1 MSPVASGPWER
12 RPHRPTPSDGGASPS
27 PDVDR
32 HAEPDESTRE
42 LPVRPQ
48 YSTPAQVPFFPGQED
63 ATTLIQRITD
73 EAVPTGSM
81 EPSAMERTLRLSGGS
96 PAPGGE
102 YADPTHRNLRP
113 PNGRRQDGRRAA
125 APQRSRPAPR
135 ASGGAGPAL
144 DAGTVAAATP
154 TSAVAAATPTST
166 VAAATPTSTVA
177 AATPTSTVAAA
188 TPTSTVAAAPLVADE
203 PLRTARTGG
212 VVRAGSMM
220 AVATLASR
228 ITGFLAKVLLIAA
241 LGASIANDSYN
252 LANTLPNIVFE
263 LVIGGVLTSVA
274 IPLLSRARSDPD
286 GGAGY
291 TQRLMTM
298 ALVGLIAVT
307 GLAVLAAP
315 LFTRLYISGG
325 ANADAGQAT
334 ALARLLLPQIFF
346 YGMAAL
352 FGAILN
358 TKERFAAPAWA
369 PLANNLVVILV
380 AVVVG
385 ATAGGTRGR
394 NGLLTLS
401 PTQLWLLG
409 VGTTAGIVVQA
420 LVMLPALRRSGF
432 RFRWRWGG
440 DRRLPEAGGLMLWS
454 IGYALISAIGYV
466 VSTRVFTGNQGGAL
480 TAYSFASLLFQLPYG
495 ILGVSVLTA
504 IMPRMSRHAAAG
516 AIEAVKDDASLAN
529 RLSTVALMPVAVA
542 MLALSVQ
549 LGTVTSNYGKMT
561 TESSRMIGGTLAG
574 LALGLVPLAITLVQM
589 RVFYA
594 MKDART
600 PTLINAIMVAVRIPL
615 ILIAGGLRPDLIA
628 PGIAL
633 ATAVSYLIG
642 ALVGETWLRFRYGPM
657 GSGRLLLTIVKVGVA
672 AGLAGSAAWYVARL
686 LDDQGIGVRAALV
699 QLLGG
704 ALTGLLVLVPAM
716 LLLRVPEVEPL
727 RRRFASLLGFSAAPT
742 GSGRKAV
749 AAAGHEPD
757 DAGVAPSTQRAPA
770 APMAFDRQEFST
782 VASDTPDDLF
792 GEGEATVTSPPAV
805 QRPPAD
811 DATVTVQPP
820 DDTTVTVQ
828 PPDDTRT
835 IRRRAGPSGAGP
847 PPADRFAADRP
858 PADPTPAD
866 RRTALAPGVTI
877 GGRYRL
883 VNQVAVDGAGNR
895 FWRAKDTVLPR
906 DMAVTLLPD
915 SSGTSATVART
926 LRAGRLHHIGLP
938 QTLDL
943 GTEHGHTFVVGQ
955 WVDGATLTDLL
966 AGGPLEPAVA
976 TSIAGKISE
985 AVADAH
991 RNGLALGSISPS
1003 LVRVNVDGQVRFS
1016 HVVAHAAANPDAD
1029 IRAVGA
1035 LLYLMLTGTWP
1046 ASEKVPAVP
1055 GAALKSAPQ
1064 RDGREVPANEI
1075 VEQVPAAL
1083 AALAARALHPED
1095 PNGIHAVGA
1104 LATLLREPDVAP
1116 GTGGGGFGPPPPPE
1130 TPPPTMSPADR
1141 KLRKERRMKLGIAT
1155 AIIAAFVAL
1164 ILIVAGTLA
1173 KNMLISVSENNISG
1187 FDAITQSPSSIAPTT
1202 APPPKTSTPPST
1214 SGSSSASQSS
1224 SSSAPTST
1232 TAVSST
1238 PAGQP
1243 VKITGAEV
1251 FDPEGRGNK
1260 DYADLVDRLYD
1271 GDPESEWLTF
1281 HYKQQFKAKALGGY
1295 KVGVGVVLQF
1305 DHPVTPQSVTI
1316 TVPEPGLP
1324 GSNPSAGALTVEIRT
1339 STTARPTDLAQT
1351 QVIGSGQVAGGPA
1364 VINVQGAPPSQYL
1377 LVFLTQIPGSGND
1390 FQAKIG
1396 EISVTGA

>member
-12 RPHRPTPSDGGASPS
+12 RPHRPTPPDGGASPS

-32 HAEPDESTRE
+32 RGEPDESTRE
-42 LPVRPQ
+42 LPLRPQ
-48 YSTPAQVPFFPGQED
+48 YATPAQVPFFPGQED

-73 EAVPTGSM
+73 EAVPTGSTG
-81 EPSAMERTLRLSGGS
+81 PSSREQTVRRSGRS
-96 PAPGGE
+96 PAPGGDH
-102 YADPTHRNLRP
+102 ANPTHRNLLLA
-113 PNGRRQDGRRAA
+113 NGPRQDVPRAA
-125 APQRSRPAPR
+125 APPQSRPAP
-135 ASGGAGPAL
+135 GAPGDARPVP
-144 DAGTVAAATP
+144 DAGTVAAATQ
-154 TSAVAAATPTST
+154 AGT
-166 VAAATPTSTVA
+166 VAAATPYGTVA
-177 AATPTSTVAAA
+177 AATPYGTVAAA
-188 TPTSTVAAAPLVADE
+188 TPSGAVEPVALGADE

-220 AVATLASR
+220 AAATLASR

-298 ALVGLIAVT
+298 AVVGLLAVT
-307 GLAVLAAP
+307 VLAVLAAP

-325 ANADAGQAT
+325 ANADAEQAT

-358 TKERFAAPAWA
+358 TKERFAAPALA
-369 PLANNLVVILV
+369 PLVNNLVVIVV
-380 AVVVG
+380 AVAVG

-440 DRRLPEAGGLMLWS
+440 DRRLLEAGGLMLWS

-516 AIEAVKDDASLAN
+516 DIGAVKDDASLAN

-542 MLALSVQ
+542 MLTLSMQ
-549 LGTVTSNYGKMT
+549 LGTVSSNYGKMT
-561 TESSRMIGGTLAG
+561 AESSRMIGGTLAG

-589 RVFYA
+589 RVFFA

-628 PGIAL
+628 PGIAV

-704 ALTGLLVLVPAM
+704 AVTGLLVLVPAM
-716 LLLRVPEVEPL
+716 LLLRVPEVDPL
-727 RRRFASLLGFSAAPT
+727 RRRFASLLGFAAAPT
-742 GSGRKAV
+742 GAGRNAV
-749 AAAGHEPD
+749 ATAGHEPD
-757 DAGVAPSTQRAPA
+757 DAAVAPSTQRAPA

-792 GEGEATVTSPPAV
+792 GEDEAPVTSPPAEQPAAV
-805 QRPPAD
+805 RQPAVRQPPA
-811 DATVTVQPP
+811 VQQPP
-820 DDTTVTVQ
+820 ADDTTVTVQ
-828 PPDDTRT
+828 PAGDTTVTVQPPRGTRT
-835 IRRRAGPSGAGP
+835 
-847 PPADRFAADRP
+847 DR
-858 PADPTPAD
+858 AD
-866 RRTALAPGVTI
+866 RRAALAPGVTI

-966 AGGPLEPAVA
+966 AGGPLEPVVA

-985 AVADAH
+985 AVAEAH

-1055 GAALKSAPQ
+1055 GAALRSAPQ

-1104 LATLLREPDVAP
+1104 LATLLREPDVTP
-1116 GTGGGGFGPPPPPE
+1116 GTVGGGFGPPPPRE

-1141 KLRKERRMKLGIAT
+1141 KLRKERRMKLAIAS

-1202 APPPKTSTPPST
+1202 APPPKTTPPPST
-1214 SGSSSASQSS
+1214 SGSSSANQSS
-1224 SSSAPTST
+1224 RSSAPTST
-1232 TAVSST
+1232 TAVSSA

-1251 FDPEGRGNK
+1251 FDPEGQGNK

-1316 TVPEPGLP
+1316 TVPAPGLP
-1324 GSNPSAGALTVEIRT
+1324 GSNPSAGAMTVEIRT
-1339 STTARPTDLAQT
+1339 SATALPTDLGQT
-1351 QVIGSGQVAGGPA
+1351 QLIGSGQVAGGPT
-1364 VINVQGAPPSQYL
+1364 VINVQGAPPSRYL

-1390 FQAKIG
+1390 YQAKIG
-1396 EISVTGA
+1396 EISVTGG

>member
-1 MSPVASGPWER
+1 MSPAASGPWER
-12 RPHRPTPSDGGASPS
+12 RPHRPTPPDGASPS
-27 PDVDR
+27 PDVGR
-32 HAEPDESTRE
+32 RGEPDESTRE
-42 LPVRPQ
+42 LPLRPQ
-48 YSTPAQVPFFPGQED
+48 YATPAQVPFFPGQED

-73 EAVPTGSM
+73 EAVPTGSTG
-81 EPSAMERTLRLSGGS
+81 PSARERTVRRPGRS
-96 PAPGGE
+96 PAPGRNH
-102 YADPTHRNLRP
+102 DPTHRNLLAA
-113 PNGRRQDGRRAA
+113 NGPRQDVPRAA
-125 APQRSRPAPR
+125 APPQSRPTPGAP
-135 ASGGAGPAL
+135 GGAHPVP

-154 TSAVAAATPTST
+154 AGT
-166 VAAATPTSTVA
+166 VAAATPAGTVA
-177 AATPTSTVAAA
+177 AATPFGTVEPV
-188 TPTSTVAAAPLVADE
+188 TLVADE

-220 AVATLASR
+220 AAATLASR

-298 ALVGLIAVT
+298 AVVGLLAVT
-307 GLAVLAAP
+307 VLAVLAAP

-325 ANADAGQAT
+325 ANADAQQAT

-358 TKERFAAPAWA
+358 TKERFAAPALA
-369 PLANNLVVILV
+369 PLVNNLVVIVV

-440 DRRLPEAGGLMLWS
+440 DRRLLEAGGLMLWS

-516 AIEAVKDDASLAN
+516 DIGAVKDDASLAN

-542 MLALSVQ
+542 MLTLSMQ
-549 LGTVTSNYGKMT
+549 LGTVSSNYGKMT
-561 TESSRMIGGTLAG
+561 AESSRMIGGTLAG

-628 PGIAL
+628 PGIAV

-699 QLLGG
+699 QLLAG
-704 ALTGLLVLVPAM
+704 AVTGLLVLVPTM
-716 LLLRVPEVEPL
+716 LLLRVPEVDPL
-727 RRRFASLLGFSAAPT
+727 RRRFASLLGFAAAPPVA
-742 GSGRKAV
+742 GRKAV

-757 DAGVAPSTQRAPA
+757 DAAVAPSTQRAPA

-792 GEGEATVTSPPAV
+792 GEDEATVTSPPAEQPAV
-805 QRPPAD
+805 RQPPA
-811 DATVTVQPP
+811 

-828 PPDDTRT
+828 PAGDTTVTVQPPRDSRT
-835 IRRRAGPSGAGP
+835 
-847 PPADRFAADRP
+847 DR
-858 PADPTPAD
+858 AD

-966 AGGPLEPAVA
+966 AGGPLEPGVA

-985 AVADAH
+985 AVAEAH

-1055 GAALKSAPQ
+1055 GAALRSAPQ

-1104 LATLLREPDVAP
+1104 LATLLREPDVTP
-1116 GTGGGGFGPPPPPE
+1116 GTVGGSFGPPPPRE

-1141 KLRKERRMKLGIAT
+1141 KLRKERRMKLAIAS

-1173 KNMLISVSENNISG
+1173 KNMLVSVSENNISG
-1187 FDAITQSPSSIAPTT
+1187 FDAITQSPSSIVPTT
-1202 APPPKTSTPPST
+1202 APPPKTTPPST

-1224 SSSAPTST
+1224 RSSAPTST
-1232 TAVSST
+1232 TAASSA

-1251 FDPEGRGNK
+1251 FDPEGQGNK

-1281 HYKQQFKAKALGGY
+1281 HYRQQFKAKALGGY

-1324 GSNPSAGALTVEIRT
+1324 GSNPAAGAMTVEIRT
-1339 STTARPTDLAQT
+1339 SATALPTDLAQT
-1351 QVIGSGQVAGGPA
+1351 QLIGSGQVAGGPA
-1364 VINVQGAPPSQYL
+1364 VINVQGAPQSRYL

-1390 FQAKIG
+1390 YQAKIG
-1396 EISVTGA
+1396 EITVTGG

>member
-12 RPHRPTPSDGGASPS
+12 RPHRPTPPDGASPS

-32 HAEPDESTRE
+32 RGEPDEPTRE
-42 LPVRPQ
+42 LPLRPQ
-48 YSTPAQVPFFPGQED
+48 YATPAQVPFFPGQED

-73 EAVPTGSM
+73 EAVPTGSTG
-81 EPSAMERTLRLSGGS
+81 PSARERTGRS
-96 PAPGGE
+96 PAPGGNH
-102 YADPTHRNLRP
+102 DPTHRNLLP
-113 PNGRRQDGRRAA
+113 ANGPRQDVPRAA
-125 APQRSRPAPR
+125 APPQSRPTPGAP
-135 ASGGAGPAL
+135 GGAHPL
-144 DAGTVAAATP
+144 PDAGTVAAATP
-154 TSAVAAATPTST
+154 FGT
-166 VAAATPTSTVA
+166 VAAATPFGTVA
-177 AATPTSTVAAA
+177 AATPFGTVEPV
-188 TPTSTVAAAPLVADE
+188 TLVADE

-220 AVATLASR
+220 AAATLASR

-298 ALVGLIAVT
+298 AVVGLLAVT
-307 GLAVLAAP
+307 VLAVLAAP

-325 ANADAGQAT
+325 ANADAEQAT

-358 TKERFAAPAWA
+358 TKERFAAPALA
-369 PLANNLVVILV
+369 PLVNNLVVIVV

-440 DRRLPEAGGLMLWS
+440 DRRLLEAGGLMLWS

-516 AIEAVKDDASLAN
+516 DIGAVKDDASLAN

-542 MLALSVQ
+542 MLTLSMQ
-549 LGTVTSNYGKMT
+549 LGTVSSNYGKMT
-561 TESSRMIGGTLAG
+561 AESSRMIGGTLAG

-628 PGIAL
+628 PGIAV

-657 GSGRLLLTIVKVGVA
+657 GSGRQLLTIVKVGVA

-699 QLLGG
+699 QLLAG
-704 ALTGLLVLVPAM
+704 AVTGLLVLVPAM
-716 LLLRVPEVEPL
+716 LLLRVPEVDPL
-727 RRRFASLLGFSAAPT
+727 RRRFASLLGFAAAPPVA
-742 GSGRKAV
+742 GRKAV

-757 DAGVAPSTQRAPA
+757 DAAVAPSTQRAPA
-770 APMAFDRQEFST
+770 AAMAFDRQEFST

-792 GEGEATVTSPPAV
+792 GEDEATVTSSPAEQPAVRQPSAAEQPPAV
-805 QRPPAD
+805 RQPPA
-811 DATVTVQPP
+811 

-828 PPDDTRT
+828 PAGDTTVTVQPPRDSRT
-835 IRRRAGPSGAGP
+835 
-847 PPADRFAADRP
+847 DR
-858 PADPTPAD
+858 AD

-966 AGGPLEPAVA
+966 AGGPLEPGVA

-985 AVADAH
+985 AVAEAH

-1055 GAALKSAPQ
+1055 GAALRSAPQ

-1104 LATLLREPDVAP
+1104 LATLLREPDVTP
-1116 GTGGGGFGPPPPPE
+1116 GTVGGSFGPPPPRE

-1141 KLRKERRMKLGIAT
+1141 KLRKERRMKLAVAS

-1173 KNMLISVSENNISG
+1173 KNMLVSVSENNISG
-1187 FDAITQSPSSIAPTT
+1187 FDAITQSPSSIVPTT
-1202 APPPKTSTPPST
+1202 APPPKTTPPST

-1224 SSSAPTST
+1224 RSSAPTST
-1232 TAVSST
+1232 TAASSA

-1251 FDPEGRGNK
+1251 FDPEGQGNK

-1281 HYKQQFKAKALGGY
+1281 HYRQQFKAKALGGY

-1324 GSNPSAGALTVEIRT
+1324 GSNPAAGAMTVEIRT
-1339 STTARPTDLAQT
+1339 SATALPTDLAQT
-1351 QVIGSGQVAGGPA
+1351 QLIGSGQVAGGPA
-1364 VINVQGAPPSQYL
+1364 VINVQGAPQSRYL

-1390 FQAKIG
+1390 YQAKIG
-1396 EISVTGA
+1396 EITVTGG